1 MKYAAVLGY
10 GTVGSGVVKVIG
22 TNNDIVSQN
31 AGEQLCVKRVLDL
44 RTFPGDPVEEI
55 LTNDFNE
62 ILNDADIDIVVET
75 MGGLHPAY
83 DFTKAALEAGKSVCT
98 SNKELVAAF
107 GHELMKTAE
116 EHGANYLFEASCG
129 GGIPIIR
136 PLMTCITGDEILE
149 ITGILNG
156 TTNYIL
162 TQMAENGMSF
172 DTALKGAQEK
182 GFAELH
188 PEADIE
194 GYDPC
199 RKISIL
205 SEVAYGKAVD
215 FNDIHCEGI
224 TKITAD
230 DIRYA
235 KALGCAIKLLA
246 SSVRKEN
253 GFEIMVAPNIVSPES
268 PLYAVNGV
276 FNAVFVKGNMLGD
289 SMFYGS
295 GAGSLPT
302 ASAVV
307 GDVVDLAKNKGRN
320 VMKIWDEEKLPL
332 LPFEDFENRF
342 FVRVKTEDLEA
353 ARAVFSPEKVVEGVV
368 EGEAAVITGVMKEG
382 EFSAKL
388 EKVPATGFLRV
399 KQ

>member
-10 GTVGSGVVKVIG
+10 GTVGSGVVKVISE
-22 TNNDIVSQN
+22 NNDIVSKN
-31 AGEQLCVKRVLDL
+31 AGDALCVNHVLDL
-44 RTFPGDPVEEI
+44 RTFPGDPVEDI
-55 LTNDFNE
+55 LTNDFNV
-62 ILNDADIDIVVET
+62 ILNDPEVDIVVET

-83 DFTKAALEAGKSVCT
+83 EFTKAALEAGKSVCT

-116 EHGANYLFEASCG
+116 DHGANYLFEASCG

-156 TTNYIL
+156 TTNYIM

-172 DTALKGAQEK
+172 DAALKGAQEK

-224 TKITAD
+224 TKISSE
-230 DIRYA
+230 DIKYA
-235 KALGCAIKLLA
+235 KAMGCAIKLLA
-246 SSVRKEN
+246 SSVKKEN
-253 GFEIMVAPNIVSPES
+253 GYEIMVSPYIVGQNS
-268 PLYAVNGV
+268 PLFAVNGV

-320 VMKIWDEEKLPL
+320 IMKIWDEEKLPL
-332 LPFEDFENRF
+332 VPFEEIENSF
-342 FVRVKTEDLEA
+342 FVRVSTADLEA
-353 ARAVFSPEKVVEGVV
+353 AKAVLGSEKIIEGVV
-368 EGEAAVITGVMKEG
+368 DGEAALITGVMKEG
-382 EFSAKL
+382 EFAAKL
-388 EKVPATGFLRV
+388 ENVPVKACIRV
-399 KQ
+399 KR